1 MYHIRPNSLRT
12 DTPLYRSLEKEGTF
26 VIPME
31 RVAMDYATSGY
42 YEQYIVDW
50 SIAEFVKP
58 EKCIVD
64 IGAHIGM
71 YTVPYARIAKHVHA
85 FECSPKSFNYL
96 CANIAL
102 NDLHYKVTKH
112 NVALGAT
119 TGTGTYYIRDPVEGG
134 GNGLYL
140 EGDAHVATLQVPVR
154 TLDSFELDNIGI
166 IKIDVEGYELQVIQG
181 AVKTLIR
188 NNFPPILFESWRPE
202 TPAKEQLRRE
212 LFAFISSLGYT
223 IRPVPGWTW
232 NDMFIATA

>member
-1 MYHIRPNSLRT
+1 MLR
-12 DTPLYRSLEKEGTF
+12 L
-26 VIPME
+26 VIMN
-31 RVAMDYATSGY
+31 
-42 YEQYIVDW
+42 
-50 SIAEFVKP
+50 
-58 EKCIVD
+58 
-64 IGAHIGM
+64 
-71 YTVPYARIAKHVHA
+71 TVPYARIAKHVHA

-232 NDMFIATA
+232 DDMFIATA